1 VFPSRPARR
10 KTYSSPGVSRSDR
23 EIGLVTLGFA
33 GAIAACG
40 VLACASVPGFAFRR
54 AAPTVTPT
62 VTPPVTPTVPTTDQ
76 RPAPE
81 SQPTLLAD
89 AELFGVIDP
98 TAPLYPPPPAPPVEP
113 STELAGAA
121 AVEIAAR

>member
-33 GAIAACG
+33 GVLVVCATLSAAG
-40 VLACASVPGFAFRR
+40 VTGFAFRR
-54 AAPTVTPT
+54 AATP
-62 VTPPVTPTVPTTDQ
+62 
-76 RPAPE
+76 PAPE
-81 SQPTLLAD
+81 SQSTLLAD